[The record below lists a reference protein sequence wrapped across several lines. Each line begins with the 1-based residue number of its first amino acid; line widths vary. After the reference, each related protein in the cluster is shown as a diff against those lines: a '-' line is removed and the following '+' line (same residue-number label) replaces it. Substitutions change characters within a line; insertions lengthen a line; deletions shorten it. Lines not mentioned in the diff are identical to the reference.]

1 VTTGGIELDDIH
13 EVARERSAAHSVV
26 DLREL
31 VLDRLLPAPREL
43 RRPAEES
50 AESAAESAES
60 AAATV
65 DSTTTPSSAPARASA
80 TTATPTWKRSY
91 VAALVCLDALAV
103 VAGGLI
109 AMLVRFGTVDQPLQ
123 GISYVMAV
131 LGASVPWVAT
141 MAVSRGYEPRFLG
154 LGSEEFRRVGNAAV
168 RFTAL
173 VALLAFSFDVPV
185 SRRMVGVA
193 LPVSGV
199 LTLVLRYGAR
209 QVLHRVRG
217 RGAACHRVLLVGEGP
232 QAAALHERLLASPH
246 AGLQVVGWFAPSASP
261 TDDPLGQVREVIEQ
275 LGADT
280 VAVAHSPGVSPE
292 ALRRMAWTLE
302 DAGVDLLVAPAF
314 TDVAG
319 PRIHVRPVSGL
330 PLLQIA
336 APQFTGGRRLVKRT
350 VDIVGTLSLLA
361 VLAPLLLLVGL
372 LVVLTSRGPA
382 VFSQERVGRGGK
394 PFRLYKFRSMC
405 VDAEARRA
413 ELVEA
418 NESNGVLFK
427 IRHDPRVTQVGRW
440 LRRLSIDELPQL
452 LNVLRGQMSLV
463 GPRPPL
469 PSEVEQYEQ
478 HVHRRLLVTPG
489 LTGLWQVSGRSE
501 LSWEE
506 TVRLDLYY
514 VENWSVALDAEIL
527 WKTLFAV
534 VRGSGAH

>member
-1 VTTGGIELDDIH
+1 
-13 EVARERSAAHSVV
+13 
-26 DLREL
+26 
-31 VLDRLLPAPREL
+31 
-43 RRPAEES
+43 
-50 AESAAESAES
+50 
-60 AAATV
+60 
-65 DSTTTPSSAPARASA
+65 
-80 TTATPTWKRSY
+80 
-91 VAALVCLDALAV
+91 
-103 VAGGLI
+103 
-109 AMLVRFGTVDQPLQ
+109 MLVRFGTVDQPLK
-123 GISYVMAV
+123 GISYFMAV
-131 LGASVPWVAT
+131 VGASVPWVAT
-141 MAVSRGYEPRFLG
+141 MAISRAYEPRFLG

-173 VALLAFSFDVPV
+173 VAILAFSFDVAV
-185 SRRMVGVA
+185 SRRMVAVA

-199 LTLVLRYGAR
+199 LTLVQRYAAR
-209 QVLHRVRG
+209 RLLHRRRG
-217 RGAACHRVLLVGEGP
+217 RGEACHRVLLVGEGP
-232 QAAALHERLLASPH
+232 QAAALHERMLASPH
-246 AGLQVVGWFAPSASP
+246 AGLQVVGWFAPSAATIDA
-261 TDDPLGQVREVIEQ
+261 TDITGERSLAQVRQVIEE
-275 LGADT
+275 LDADT

-350 VDIVGTLSLLA
+350 IDIVGTVGLLV
-361 VLAPLLLLVGL
+361 VLAPVLVL
-372 LVVLTSRGPA
+372 TATLVVLTSRGPA
-382 VFSQERVGRGGK
+382 LFTQERIGRGGK

-413 ELVEA
+413 ELLAA
-418 NESNGVLFK
+418 NESDGVLFK
-427 IRHDPRVTQVGRW
+427 MRHDPRITRVGRW
-440 LRRLSIDELPQL
+440 LRRCSIDELPQL
-452 LNVLRGQMSLV
+452 VNVLRGQMSLV